1 MKRKE
6 ISIAVVMVALL
17 LALPLKDSGALIS
30 VHNMTNA
37 EKICVT
43 VGKSKVIHTDKA
55 IKRISVAEPKIA
67 DIQVVSPKQ
76 LLVNGKTPGAT
87 SLVVWDNTDT
97 LIFDVVV
104 ERDIMLLKQR
114 LKVVDPQIDINVLPA
129 DNSVLLFGKV
139 ACAYISSE
147 AERIAR
153 SFFPD
158 ENKVINLLQLPQPQ
172 QIMLQVRIAE
182 VSKDKLK
189 DLGVSGL
196 GFRTHGPETFTFGSF
211 AGKSAEPIV
220 EDDQIK
226 MTVPPTTDIFFSYL
240 ASRFGISGV
249 LKALQDQRL
258 ANILAEPNLVALSG
272 EEASFLAGGE
282 FPYAVVGAVGAVG
295 LEWKEFGVR
304 LNFTPTLKKSGLVG
318 LHVVPEVSSLD
329 FTNALTIQ
337 GSVVPAI
344 RSRRAETT
352 VELKDGDTLAIS
364 GLIQSEESKNVSK
377 VPLLGD
383 IPVLGSLFRSSTFR
397 KGESELVIFVT
408 PKLIKPM
415 KEEEAP
421 SVPFEEDEDGLSEE
435 GAGGLAKDTEGG
447 KHQNTPGKAEKSLI
461 AHTTGDNYTIQVAC
475 ELEQEAAQEKIRRYK
490 ALGYP
495 AHIYHQGKFYKVHI
509 GHFGTKL
516 EAKDF
521 AKGLKEQKVVEYALV
536 KKYHLNQTNVSKN
549 VPEVDLSS
557 NPEATVEETQSD
569 SDQEVKKATDEN
581 LEAEKSISIPEED
594 DVDKLREETHAMIKQ
609 SEGEKTEVIEHVPEV
624 DLSSNPEATVEQP
637 ESQGDQEVKKET
649 NENSEPEKS
658 TLIFKEQEK
667 KDDIDKSNK
676 DKHYAV
682 LLESWRTEAKAMK
695 RTKHLNDLGYQAY
708 SAKVDIPE
716 KGVWYRV
723 LVGKFQ
729 DKDTAMELGQ
739 KLTGEEEVSSPQVV
753 FVN

>member
-17 LALPLKDSGALIS
+17 LALPLKNSGAFIS
-30 VHNMTNA
+30 IHNTANA

-43 VGKSKVIHTDKA
+43 VGKSKVIHTDKP
-55 IKRISVAEPKIA
+55 IKRISVAEPEIA
-67 DIQVVSPKQ
+67 DIQVISPKQ
-76 LLVNGKTPGAT
+76 LLVNGKKPGVT
-87 SLVVWDNTDT
+87 SLVVWENTDT
-97 LIFDVVV
+97 MVFDVAV
-104 ERDIMLLKQR
+104 ERDLIILKER
-114 LKVVDPQIDINVLPA
+114 LRVVDPQIDIKVLPA
-129 DNSVLLFGKV
+129 DNSVLLFGRV
-139 ACAYISSE
+139 ASAYISSE

-153 SFFPD
+153 SFFPE

-182 VSKDKLK
+182 VAKDKLK

-196 GFRTHGPETFTFGSF
+196 GFRTHGSESYTFGSF
-211 AGKSAEPIV
+211 AGKSAEPVV
-220 EDDQIK
+220 EDDQVKI
-226 MTVPPTTDIFFSYL
+226 TVPPTTDIFFSYL
-240 ASRFGISGV
+240 ANRFGMSGV

-272 EEASFLAGGE
+272 QKASFLAGGE

-304 LNFTPTLKKSGLVG
+304 LNFTPTLKKSGLIG

-337 GSVVPAI
+337 GSIVPAI

-383 IPVLGSLFRSSTFR
+383 IPILGSLFRSSTFR

-408 PKLIKPM
+408 PKLIKTM

-421 SVPFEEDEDGLSEE
+421 SIPFEEEE
-435 GAGGLAKDTEGG
+435 GGGSSTGG
-447 KHQNTPGKAEKSLI
+447 KGDLAEDAEEKKQHNPPGKAEGSLV
-461 AHTTGDNYTIQVAC
+461 AWTTGHNYTVQVAC
-475 ELEQEAAQEKIRRYK
+475 ALDQESAQEQVQHFE
-490 ALGYP
+490 AQGYP
-495 AHIYHQGKFYKVHI
+495 AHIFHQDKWHKIFI
-509 GHFGTKL
+509 GHFESES
-516 EAKDF
+516 EAKEL
-521 AKGLKEQKVVEYALV
+521 AKRLKEQKVVKYALV
-536 KKYHLNQTNVSKN
+536 KKYHLEQTES
-549 VPEVDLSS
+549 EGDY
-557 NPEATVEETQSD
+557 EETD
-569 SDQEVKKATDEN
+569 RNFKAEEST
-581 LEAEKSISIPEED
+581 LIPEED
-594 DVDKLREETHAMIKQ
+594 IDKDRKDIYAMIKQ
-609 SEGEKTEVIEHVPEV
+609 SEGEKTEVIEDVPE
-624 DLSSNPEATVEQP
+624 DLSSEPEATVEQT
-637 ESQGDQEVKKET
+637 ESEGDQEVKKET
-649 NENSEPEKS
+649 NENSEAEKS
-658 TLIFKEQEK
+658 NPILKEQGE
-667 KDDIDKSNK
+667 KDDIDKSK
-676 DKHYAV
+676 GDRHYAV

-695 RTKHLNDLGYQAY
+695 RTKYLNDLGYQAY

-739 KLTGEEEVSSPQVV
+739 ELTGEEEVSSAQVV
-753 FVN
+753 VVN